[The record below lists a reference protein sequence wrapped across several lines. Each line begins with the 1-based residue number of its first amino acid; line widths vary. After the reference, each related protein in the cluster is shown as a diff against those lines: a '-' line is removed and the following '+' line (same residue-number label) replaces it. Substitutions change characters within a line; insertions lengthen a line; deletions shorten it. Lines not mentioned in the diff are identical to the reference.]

1 MSKQKVQRND
11 PCPCGSGRKYKQCC
25 ALADA
30 RVTAPVDPL
39 ASLLQQALVA
49 HQGGMLAQASDLYDQ
64 ILAVRP
70 QHADALHLRG
80 LIDFQNG
87 DAVAAVARMRAA
99 IAQNANE
106 PRYFYNLG
114 TALMKLGERG
124 EAAKQFRRVIER
136 DPTNADA
143 HGNLAAALGGL
154 GDNDAAIA
162 SFRKAIALRPN
173 DVGAL
178 CSLGTLLTLAG
189 QFAEAVSVTAR
200 ALELAPDDVQAN
212 NTMGSALQRDGRID
226 EAAVFF
232 ERATVRSPD
241 DPTGWFNLADTMQ
254 ARSRLDETIEL
265 YRRGLALE
273 PQNALAHSNLLLAL
287 QYSPSLTPAHLFA
300 EHRQFAQQFE
310 PAGNATH
317 ANTPDPARR
326 IRIGYVSADLRDH
339 AVARF
344 IEPILHHHDA
354 GQVAVFCYYNHYLD
368 DATNARM
375 RTAVQ
380 HWVPCLHLD
389 EDQLAARIRADQIDI
404 LIDLSGHTAGNRLL
418 TFARK
423 PAPLQI
429 TFGGYPGTTGLA
441 AMDYRISDALLD
453 PVGVTEQFYTEKI
466 LRLDSAVIYQ
476 PAAGCPEVNP
486 LPALS
491 GAPFTFACLN
501 NLIKITPCAIAA
513 WAQILIRKPDA
524 RLMLGNLQ
532 DPPLR
537 TRLLASFAA
546 EGVGPER
553 LVLLPKMALLD
564 YLATYHRIDLALDTF
579 PYTGGTTTNDSLWM
593 GVPVLTLAGQTAVS
607 RSTAAAMEGAGF
619 PQFVTDS
626 QAQYIETALK
636 LAADLA
642 GLDAVRQSIRARL
655 AANTLKDPVALT
667 RNLEALLRGI
677 WRDWCQAPGATTA

>member
-11 PCPCGSGRKYKQCC
+11 PCPCGSGKKYKQCC

-30 RVTAPVDPL
+30 RVAAPVDPL
-39 ASLLQQALVA
+39 ASLLQQALVE
-49 HQGGMLAQASDLYDQ
+49 HQRGMLAQASDLYDQ
-64 ILAVRP
+64 ILALRP

-87 DAVAAVARMRAA
+87 ETVAAVARMRAA

-114 TALMKLGERG
+114 TALMKLGEQD
-124 EAAKQFRRVIER
+124 EAATQFRRVIED
-136 DPTNADA
+136 DPDNADA

-154 GDNDAAIA
+154 GETDAAIE
-162 SFRKAIALRPN
+162 SYRKAIALRPT
-173 DVGAL
+173 DIGAL
-178 CSLGTLLTLAG
+178 CSLGILLTLAG
-189 QFAEAVSVTAR
+189 QFAEAVRVTAQ
-200 ALELAPDDVQAN
+200 ALELAPDNVLAN
-212 NTMGSALQRDGRID
+212 NSMGSALLRDGRAD
-226 EAAVFF
+226 DAAVFF
-232 ERATVRSPD
+232 ERATVLSPN

-254 ARSRLDETIEL
+254 ARSRLNETIAL
-265 YRRGLALE
+265 YRRGLALG
-273 PQNALAHSNLLLAL
+273 PDNALAHSNLLLAL
-287 QYSPSLTPAHLFA
+287 QYSPSLTPAQLFA
-300 EHRQFAQQFE
+300 EHTRFAQQFE
-310 PAGNATH
+310 PAGNVTH

-344 IEPILHHHDA
+344 IEPILRHHDA
-354 GQVAVFCYYNHYLD
+354 GQVEVFCYYNHYLN

-375 RTAVQ
+375 RAAVQ

-389 EDQLAARIRADQIDI
+389 ADQLAARIRADGIDI

-423 PAPLQI
+423 PAPLQV
-429 TFGGYPGTTGLA
+429 TFNGYPGTTGLA

-453 PVGVTEQFYTEKI
+453 PVGVTDQFYTEKI
-466 LRLDSAVIYQ
+466 LRLESAVIYQ

-486 LPALS
+486 LPCLH

-501 NLIKITPCAIAA
+501 NLIKITPYAIAV
-513 WAQILIRKPDA
+513 WSQILKRLPA
-524 RLMLGNLQ
+524 SRLMLGNLQ
-532 DPPLR
+532 EPEAR
-537 TRLLASFAA
+537 ARLLANFAA
-546 EGVGPER
+546 EGIGLER

-564 YLATYHRIDLALDTF
+564 YLATYHRIDLTLDTF

-593 GVPVLTLAGQTAVS
+593 GVPILTLAGQTSVS
-607 RSTAAAMEGAGF
+607 RGTAAALQVAGL
-619 PQFVTDS
+619 PQFVTTS
-626 QAQYIETALK
+626 PEQYIDTAVA
-636 LAADLA
+636 LATDPA
-642 GLDAVRQSIRARL
+642 GLDAVRQTIRARL
-655 AANTLKDPVALT
+655 SANTLKDPVALT

-677 WRDWCQAPGATTA
+677 WRDWCQAQGAATA